1 VLRRDDSSD
10 STTRA
15 TPKGV
20 FGCSHKLV
28 MQPAGSARYAT
39 YEVQRLFFAFP
50 NGRPGAGLLLL
61 RIVVGVVIALY
72 CLQGLSP
79 AGNSLNIRA
88 FALVRVVGATLILI
102 GFLTPVSAV
111 SVCGASAA
119 LWFLG
124 ASETFE
130 GLNTTFLIAICTAL
144 ALLGPGAWSIDARL
158 FGRREILIP
167 REPASQ
173 HFL

>member
-1 VLRRDDSSD
+1 MQL
-10 STTRA
+10 
-15 TPKGV
+15 
-20 FGCSHKLV
+20 LV
-28 MQPAGSARYAT
+28 TCRYAAH
-39 YEVQRLFFAFP
+39 EVQRLFFAFP

-61 RIVVGVVIALY
+61 RTLVAVVVALY

-79 AGNSLNIRA
+79 AGNSLTTRA
-88 FALVRVVGATLILI
+88 LELVRVVGATLILI
-102 GFLTPVSAV
+102 GFVTPLSAV

-119 LWFLG
+119 LWFLD
-124 ASETFE
+124 ASDPFE
-130 GLNTTFLIAICTAL
+130 GLNATFLIAICTAL